1 MIGIGIDTGGTCTDA
16 VAYDFE
22 KEEILASAK
31 SSTTHEKLEKGIGE
45 SLRKLPRELVEQ
57 ASYLALSTTL
67 ATNACVENR
76 GGRVCLVFIGVSKKT
91 LEENYESYGFDGI
104 ADMRFLDADPSKR
117 MEPDWEAFEAMIP
130 EILDGYDS
138 VAVSQFLPRENNGA
152 YEKEARRRLKE
163 RSLEREERSPGQM
176 ERSAVK
182 IERSAMQT
190 ERRGIT
196 VVCAYEI
203 FKDINV
209 IKRGAGAYLNARL
222 IPVIEEFFAAVHHV
236 LDDMGLSFP
245 LLIMRSD
252 GSLVSEEYSRNY
264 PVETLLCGPTASVK
278 GAMHLAGE
286 EKAVLIDMG
295 GTTSD
300 IALVKDG
307 VPKTNPDG
315 VSVGGWQ
322 TFVRGIEIDTFAL
335 GGDSHVSYH
344 GRSLMLEPERVMP
357 ISALADQYPAVLDA
371 VETCASRYNGSAR
384 PLYEHLLLQRSLSG
398 KESRYTPQELK
409 VCEALTNGP
418 KSIGETA
425 ELLGIDVYQLDTERL
440 EREGILLRSGFTPT
454 DAMVLKGDRTGMAH
468 PEEAAAAARCAAAF
482 IAKCTGRKAEDIADE
497 VYRLVREK
505 LFCNLVRIL
514 WKDGHEGKR
523 KCSVPVE
530 LESFAKDVFA
540 VEYDGEQQGFYR
552 NTFSTSAVLLGVG
565 APVHVFL
572 DDAARAL
579 HTMAHVPA
587 YAGVSNALG
596 ALLGDACVYETVPV
610 HVEYEISQW
619 DEEGEAYTVYG
630 DRKELFDNLDDA
642 AARAAELAESRAE
655 RKVRE
660 CGATEITSLTHQVKK
675 KELTTNLCTILQGA
689 DVTACARGK
698 FY

>member
-16 VAYDFE
+16 VVYDLE
-22 KEEILASAK
+22 KEEILASTK

-45 SLRKLPRELVEQ
+45 SLGKLPRELVEQ
-57 ASYLALSTTL
+57 VSYLALSTTL

-76 GGRVCLVFIGVSKKT
+76 GGRVCLVFIGVSIKT
-91 LEENYESYGFDGI
+91 LQENYESYGFEGT
-104 ADMRFLDADPSKR
+104 ADMRFLDADPSKG

-152 YEKEARRRLKE
+152 YEKEARRRLKKKSAE
-163 RSLEREERSPGQM
+163 QANS
-176 ERSAVK
+176 SAVQLDRK
-182 IERSAMQT
+182 TAHIERN
-190 ERRGIT
+190 RIT

-203 FKDINV
+203 FKDVNV

-286 EKAVLIDMG
+286 EQAVLIDMG

-300 IALVKDG
+300 IALVKGG

-335 GGDSHVSYH
+335 GGDSHVTYH
-344 GRSLMLEPERVMP
+344 SRTLMLEPERVMP
-357 ISALADQYPAVLDA
+357 ISTLADQYPDVLAA
-371 VETCASRYNGSAR
+371 VEACANRYNGSAR

-398 KESRYTPQELK
+398 KESRYTPQERE
-409 VCEALTNGP
+409 VCEVLTTGP

-468 PEEAAAAARCAAAF
+468 PEEAAEAARCAAAF
-482 IAKCTGRKAEDIADE
+482 IAKCTGRKAEQAAEVADE

-523 KCSVPVE
+523 KLIVPGE
-530 LESFAKDVFA
+530 LESFAKDAFA

-552 NTFSTSAVLLGVG
+552 NTFSSPAVLLGVG

-572 DDAARAL
+572 DDVARAL
-579 HTMAHVPA
+579 HTAAHVPA
-587 YAGVSNALG
+587 HAGVSNALG
-596 ALLGDACVYETVPV
+596 ALLGDACVYETVHV
-610 HVEYEISQW
+610 RVEYEISQW
-619 DEEGEAYTVYG
+619 DEEGEVYTVYG
-630 DRKELFDNLDDA
+630 DWKEVFDNLDDA
-642 AARAAELAESRAE
+642 ALRAAEIAEFRAE

-660 CGATEITSLTHQVKK
+660 CGAVEITSLTHQVKRK
-675 KELTTNLCTILQGA
+675 KLTTNLCTILQGA